1 MRKLRLVAMTI
12 ISFVLG
18 NFIHTEKYLQ
28 NNTYS
33 NFYQDR
39 NTFIFIDNFVLVQY
53 DDIILFV
60 TKPVLFSFRML
71 DSLVTIGRNV
81 SPSKRI

>member
-33 NFYQDR
+33 NFLSR
-39 NTFIFIDNFVLVQY
+39 
-53 DDIILFV
+53 
-60 TKPVLFSFRML
+60 PGFR
-71 DSLVTIGRNV
+71 SCPI
-81 SPSKRI
+81 